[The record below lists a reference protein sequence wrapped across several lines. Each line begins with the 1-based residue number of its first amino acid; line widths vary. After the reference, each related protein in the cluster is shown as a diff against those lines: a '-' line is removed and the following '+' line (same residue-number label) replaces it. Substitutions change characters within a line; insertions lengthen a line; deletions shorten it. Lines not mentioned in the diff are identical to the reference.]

1 MPMPVPLAEPAVIAR
16 CGLIAASF
24 RRVLGRD
31 LLPGLPSNPT
41 AAAAAID
48 TAPVVIL
55 AHDGGVRPRFTY
67 ANATGRRLW
76 ELDWERFIGMPS
88 EQSAEPDQREA
99 REALLARARRDG
111 FIDDYRGIRITA
123 SGRRFAIEDVILWN
137 LVDDAGVSHGQ
148 AATFSRWTFL

>member
-1 MPMPVPLAEPAVIAR
+1 MPVPLTDPTVIAR
-16 CGLIAASF
+16 CCLIAASF
-24 RRVLGRD
+24 RRVLCRD
-31 LLPGLPSNPT
+31 LLPGLPDESSSI
-41 AAAAAID
+41 AHAID
-48 TAPVVIL
+48 AAPCAIL
-55 AHDGGVRPRFTY
+55 AHDGSERPRFTY
-67 ANATGRRLW
+67 ANATARGLW

-88 EQSAEPDQREA
+88 EQSAEPDQRGA